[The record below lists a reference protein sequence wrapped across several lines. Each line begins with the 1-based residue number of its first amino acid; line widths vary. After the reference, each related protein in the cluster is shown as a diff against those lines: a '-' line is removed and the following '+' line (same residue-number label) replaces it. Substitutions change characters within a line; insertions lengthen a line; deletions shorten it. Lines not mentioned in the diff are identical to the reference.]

1 LLRKDNVVGTF
12 IDATLEYE
20 DSWRALRR
28 SGGLERR
35 PVHPAIRGVGGLL
48 LEHVDVRENGG
59 VPNVFDRGEVW
70 VGRGYELG
78 RGDPFAAL
86 PKDARRRI
94 VTPAVSVGDL
104 QFHDRPEVSR
114 DSLRAYH
121 NRRIYLAGLTYE
133 LRTDLKTSY
142 LYRMGE
148 TEDIP
153 DGIVLK
159 ATAGYED
166 GEYLQRTVGYLVA
179 SRVAAD
185 PAGRIT
191 WLEAGCGGYLRERG
205 FEDGALSLRA
215 AYITSLLG
223 QGRWRHRFFSQV
235 SYLLGINRTVG
246 GVILGDRTGIRDLP
260 NAVVRGD
267 QRLVLNLESRL
278 FTPWRII
285 GFDTMLFGYADVGA
299 IGGEQDPIFQQKIYS
314 SLGLGVRVHN
324 ADLVIPTI
332 ELRVG
337 VVQNVED
344 RAFSLSFDVG
354 NLAYPE
360 IRLPGVRPGGLSY
373 Q

>member
-1 LLRKDNVVGTF
+1 
-12 IDATLEYE
+12 
-20 DSWRALRR
+20 
-28 SGGLERR
+28 
-35 PVHPAIRGVGGLL
+35 
-48 LEHVDVRENGG
+48 
-59 VPNVFDRGEVW
+59 
-70 VGRGYELG
+70 
-78 RGDPFAAL
+78 
-86 PKDARRRI
+86 
-94 VTPAVSVGDL
+94 
-104 QFHDRPEVSR
+104 
-114 DSLRAYH
+114 
-121 NRRIYLAGLTYE
+121 
-133 LRTDLKTSY
+133 
-142 LYRMGE
+142 
-148 TEDIP
+148 
-153 DGIVLK
+153 
-159 ATAGYED
+159 
-166 GEYLQRTVGYLVA
+166 
-179 SRVAAD
+179 
-185 PAGRIT
+185 
-191 WLEAGCGGYLRERG
+191 
-205 FEDGALSLRA
+205 
-215 AYITSLLG
+215 
-223 QGRWRHRFFSQV
+223 
-235 SYLLGINRTVG
+235 
-246 GVILGDRTGIRDLP
+246 VILGDRTGIRDLP